1 MHSIL
6 TNDHIVVSGQPNNK
20 NHRSAIKGRD
30 KKQVLLGWEV
40 IIWEN
45 R

>member
-20 NHRSAIKGRD
+20 NHRSAIKGI
-30 KKQVLLGWEV
+30 LLGWEV